1 MTKATFFITE
11 DWEQERIHQSSLVHE
26 AELSFVKGP
35 LDAEHIPENTDAEIV
50 SVFVDA
56 HIDTPVLEKFPALKH
71 IAARSTGFD
80 HIDLAAAKSRGI
92 SVSNVPAYGECTV
105 AEHAFA
111 LLLSLSKRI
120 YDGFDQIRE
129 HNDFDPFKL
138 RGFDLEGKTLGVIG
152 TGRIGKHAVKI
163 GKGFGMRII
172 CFDTMPNEQFAQEED
187 VVYLPLE
194 EVLAQSDVVTIHVPY
209 LPATHHLINSN
220 NIERIKKGA
229 VLINTSRG
237 AVVET
242 QALVGALQSGRLG
255 GAGLDVLE
263 EEAPMRDELHFLMSG
278 STEEHDLK
286 VLLMEHILIDMPNVI
301 ITPHSAFNTKE
312 ALERIVDTT
321 IENILAYIRGTS
333 QNLVNG

>member
-11 DWEQERIHQSSLVHE
+11 DWEQERIQQSSLAKE
-26 AELSFVKGP
+26 TELTFVKAP
-35 LDAEHIPENTDAEIV
+35 LDPEHIPEKSDAEVV

-56 HIDTPVLEKFPALKH
+56 QVTPAVMDAFPNLRH
-71 IAARSTGFD
+71 IATRSTGFD
-80 HIDLAAAKSRGI
+80 HIDLAVAKTRGI
-92 SVSNVPAYGECTV
+92 TVSNVPAYGECTV

-111 LLLSLSKRI
+111 LLLALSKRV
-120 YDGFDQIRE
+120 YDGFNQIRE
-129 HNDFDPFKL
+129 HNDFDAFKL
-138 RGFDLEGKTLGVIG
+138 RGFDLYGKTLGVVG

-163 GKGFGMRII
+163 GKGFGMNVV
-172 CFDTMPNEQFAQEED
+172 CFDPRPDEQFVQQEGIT
-187 VVYLPLE
+187 YLPLDDL
-194 EVLAQSDVVTIHVPY
+194 LAQSDIVTLHVPY
-209 LPATHHLINSN
+209 MPATHHLINTK
-220 NIERIKKGA
+220 NIEDIKKGA

-242 QALVGALQSGRLG
+242 AALVSALQSGRLG

-278 STEEHDLK
+278 STEGHDLK
-286 VLLMEHILIDMPNVI
+286 VLLMEHVLIDMPNVI

-321 IENILAYIRGTS
+321 ISNVEAFLHTTP
-333 QNLVNG
+333 QNLVI

>member
-1 MTKATFFITE
+1 MTTIAFFYTE
-11 DWEQERIHQSSLVHE
+11 DWEKERIQASALAKE
-26 AELSFVKGP
+26 AELTFVKGP
-35 LDAEHIPENTDAEIV
+35 LDAEHIPEKTDAEIV

-56 HIDTPVLEKFPALKH
+56 HIDASVLEKFPTLKH

-80 HIDLAAAKSRGI
+80 HIDLAAAKARGI
-92 SVSNVPAYGECTV
+92 TVSNVPAYGECTV

-111 LLLSLSKRI
+111 LLLALSKRV

-129 HNDFDPFKL
+129 HNDFDPHKL
-138 RGFDLEGKTLGVIG
+138 RGFDLYGKTLGVVG
-152 TGRIGKHAVKI
+152 TGRIGRHSVKI
-163 GKGFGMRII
+163 GKGFGMKVV
-172 CFDTMPNEQFAQEED
+172 CFDTRPDEQFAQQEGIT
-187 VVYLPLE
+187 YLPLDDL
-194 EVLAQSDVVTIHVPY
+194 LAQSDIVTLHVPY
-209 LPATHHLINSN
+209 MPATHHLINTK
-220 NIERIKKGA
+220 NIEDIKKGA

-278 STEEHDLK
+278 TTEGHDLK
-286 VLLMEHILIDMPNVI
+286 VLLMEHALIDMPNVI

-312 ALERIVDTT
+312 ALERILDTT
-321 IENILAYIRGTS
+321 VENILAYIKGAP
-333 QNLVNG
+333 QNLVS